1 MTHEHLIVGAF
12 GAALVTGVWAQT
24 ERLPAIPREPISV
37 IVEAAKSH
45 QIVAFLDAHG
55 HEQLHQLNLALVR
68 DRRISEIVNDIVVE
82 FGNALHQDAIDRFVR
97 GEDVPYEMVRR
108 AWMDTTQAH
117 PVWDTRQPEEFFRA
131 VRAVNTTLPAHRRLR
146 VLLGD
151 PPIDWNTVKSKQD
164 HSMWLGKRESFPAEL
179 IRREV
184 LAKGR
189 RAVVLYGVMHL
200 QRKNAMANFDS
211 AGPAA
216 TLVSLLED
224 EGAKLF
230 SIGLTFDPATLQ
242 PTTTSWPRPSITV
255 LRGTVMGAA
264 EVSSEGPRVAIRN
277 GRIVQI
283 ARDEWKS
290 LRMEEQFD
298 ALLYIGARSEVTDA
312 FVAPE
317 LCRDPAYIQ
326 MRNARMALV
335 EWKASSLQEF
345 CR

>member
-1 MTHEHLIVGAF
+1 MTHANLIVGVF

-24 ERLPAIPREPISV
+24 ERPPAIPREPISV

-45 QIVAFLDAHG
+45 QVVAFPDAHG

-68 DRRISEIVNDIVVE
+68 DRRISDIVNDIVVE

-97 GEDVPYEMVRR
+97 GEDVPYEAIRR

-117 PVWDTRQPEEFFRA
+117 PVWDTPQPEEFVRG
-131 VRAVNTTLPAHRRLR
+131 VRAVNATLPIERQLR

-151 PPIDWNTVKSKQD
+151 PPIDWNTVKTKQD
-164 HSMWLGKRESFPAEL
+164 HLKWIGMRETFPAEV

-189 RAVVLYGVMHL
+189 RALLPYGVMHL

-224 EGAKLF
+224 NGPKLF
-230 SIGLTFDPATLQ
+230 SIGLTFDPASLQ
-242 PTTTSWPRPSITV
+242 PTTASWPTPSISV
-255 LRGTVMGAA
+255 LRGTTMGAA
-264 EVSSEGPRVAIRN
+264 DVSFEGPRVAIRN
-277 GRIVQI
+277 GKIVPI

-298 ALLYIGARSEVTDA
+298 ALLFIGARSEVTDA
-312 FVAPE
+312 FVTPE

-326 MRNARMALV
+326 LRSARMALA
-335 EWKASSLQEF
+335 EWKTSSLQEF